1 MKKIILYCAALM
13 ISVSCGI
20 YKKYERPENV
30 VADSTLFGEVVTDTT
45 SLASLGW
52 RELFTDPQL
61 QSLIQTA
68 LDNNTDLKKAQLSV
82 EQAYEGLRM
91 ARLAYIPTI
100 GFAPQ
105 GSVGNF
111 NSSFLD
117 GGINT
122 GAAWNWT
129 VPFTAS
135 WEVDIFGKLTNR
147 KRQAKVNYDMAGDYA
162 LAVRT
167 GLIAGIATQYYT
179 LLMLDEQLAYTRET
193 VEKYASSVEVLK
205 AMMAAGM
212 ANQVAVSQMEG
223 ALCTAAASAESIAQ
237 SITEIENGLCALL
250 GETPQHIARGKFE
263 DSEFPSELKTGV
275 PASLLERR
283 PDIRSAENAL
293 ASAYYGVNVAKA
305 ALLPSISLSGQAG
318 WTNNLSGS
326 IMNPTG
332 LVLGA
337 AASLFQPV
345 FHGGALRGQLRISKS
360 QMEQARLS
368 LVQTIL
374 NAGAE
379 VNTALSLYQ
388 KAIVKEQWRNRQ
400 IESLSSALENTEML
414 MRYTSTTYLEV
425 LTAQQSLL
433 GAETG
438 RSADRLEKATAVI
451 NLYRALGG
459 GCSRTDSTN

>member
-1 MKKIILYCAALM
+1 MKKIILYVAALM
-13 ISVSCGI
+13 MTVSCGI
-20 YKKYERPENV
+20 YRKYERPENV
-30 VADSTLFGEVVTDTT
+30 VADSALFGTVVTDTT
-45 SLASLGW
+45 SLAALGW
-52 RELFTDPQL
+52 SELFTDPLL
-61 QSLIQTA
+61 QDLIRTA
-68 LDNNTDLKKAQLSV
+68 LDNNTDMKKARLSV

-91 ARLAYIPTI
+91 ARLAYIPSV
-100 GFAPQ
+100 GLAPQ
-105 GSVGNF
+105 GSVGGF

-117 GGINT
+117 GGVNT

-129 VPFTAS
+129 VPFTAG

-167 GLIAGIATQYYT
+167 GLIAGVATQYYT
-179 LLMLDEQLAYTRET
+179 LLMLDEQLAFTRET

-205 AMMAAGM
+205 AMMSAGM

-223 ALCTAAASAESIAQ
+223 AWCAASASAESIAQ
-237 SITEIENGLCALL
+237 SITELENSLCALL
-250 GETPQHIARGKFE
+250 GETPHSIVRGKFV
-263 DSEFPSELKTGV
+263 DSSFPAELKTGV
-275 PASLLERR
+275 PARLLERR

-305 ALLPSISLSGQAG
+305 SLLPSISLSGQAG
-318 WTNNLSGS
+318 WTNNLSGT

-337 AASLFQPV
+337 AASLFQPL
-345 FHGGALRGQLRISKS
+345 FQGGALRGQLRISKS
-360 QMEQARLS
+360 QMEQARLT

-374 NAGAE
+374 DAGAE

-388 KAIVKEQWRNRQ
+388 TALAKEQWRDRQ

-425 LTAQQSLL
+425 LTAQHSLL

-438 RSADRLEKATAVI
+438 RAADRLEKATAVI

-459 GCSRTDSTN
+459 GTE

>member
-1 MKKIILYCAALM
+1 MKKIIIYVAALTM
-13 ISVSCGI
+13 TVSCGI
-20 YKKYERPENV
+20 YKKYERPETV
-30 VADSTLFGEVVTDTT
+30 AADSALFGAVVSDTT
-45 SLASLGW
+45 SLADLGW
-52 RELFTDPQL
+52 DELFTDPQL
-61 QSLIQTA
+61 QSLIRTA
-68 LDNNTDLKKAQLSV
+68 LDNNTDLKTARLSV
-82 EQAYEGLRM
+82 GQAYEALRI
-91 ARLAYIPTI
+91 ARLAYIPTV

-111 NSSFLD
+111 NSSFRE
-117 GGINT
+117 GGVNT

-147 KRQAKVNYDMAGDYA
+147 KRQAKVNYDQAEDYA

-167 GLIAGIATQYYT
+167 GLIAGVATQYYS
-179 LLMLDEQLAYTRET
+179 LLMLDEQLAFTLKT

-223 ALCTAAASAESIAQ
+223 AWCAASASAESLAQ
-237 SITEIENGLCALL
+237 SITEIENSLCALL
-250 GETPQHIARGKFE
+250 CETPHSIARGTFA
-263 DSEFPSELKTGV
+263 DSPFPAELKTGV
-275 PASLLERR
+275 PAQLLERR
-283 PDIRSAENAL
+283 PDIRAAENAL

-305 ALLPSISLSGQAG
+305 SLLPSISLSGQAG
-318 WTNNLSGS
+318 WTNNLSGT
-326 IMNPTG
+326 IMNPAG
-332 LVLGA
+332 LILGA

-345 FHGGALRGQLRISKS
+345 FNGGALRGQLRISKS
-360 QMEQARLS
+360 QMEQARLN

-374 NAGAE
+374 DAGAE

-388 KAIVKEQWRNRQ
+388 TALSKEQWRDRQ

-433 GAETG
+433 SAETG
-438 RSADRLEKATAVI
+438 RAADRLEKATAVI

-459 GCSRTDSTN
+459 GAE

>member
-1 MKKIILYCAALM
+1 MKKIIIYVAALTM
-13 ISVSCGI
+13 TVSCGI
-20 YKKYERPENV
+20 YKKYERPETV
-30 VADSTLFGEVVTDTT
+30 AADSALFGAVVSDTT
-45 SLASLGW
+45 SLADLGW
-52 RELFTDPQL
+52 DELFTDPQL
-61 QSLIQTA
+61 QSLIRTA
-68 LDNNTDLKKAQLSV
+68 LDNNTDLKTARLSIG
-82 EQAYEGLRM
+82 QAYEALRI
-91 ARLAYIPTI
+91 ARLAYIPTV

-111 NSSFLD
+111 NSSFRE
-117 GGINT
+117 GGVNT

-147 KRQAKVNYDMAGDYA
+147 KRQAKVNYDQAEDYA

-167 GLIAGIATQYYT
+167 GLIAGVATQYYS
-179 LLMLDEQLAYTRET
+179 LLMLDEQLAFTLKT

-223 ALCTAAASAESIAQ
+223 AWCAASASAESLAQ
-237 SITEIENGLCALL
+237 STTEIENSLCALL
-250 GETPQHIARGKFE
+250 CETPHTIARGTFA
-263 DSEFPSELKTGV
+263 DSSFPAELKTGV
-275 PASLLERR
+275 PAQLLERR
-283 PDIRSAENAL
+283 PDIRAAENAL

-305 ALLPSISLSGQAG
+305 SLLPSISLSGQAG
-318 WTNNLSGS
+318 WTNNLSGT
-326 IMNPTG
+326 IMNPAG
-332 LVLGA
+332 LILGA

-345 FHGGALRGQLRISKS
+345 FNGGALRGQLRISKS
-360 QMEQARLS
+360 QMEQARLN

-374 NAGAE
+374 DAGAE

-388 KAIVKEQWRNRQ
+388 TALSKEQWRDRQ

-433 GAETG
+433 SAETG
-438 RSADRLEKATAVI
+438 RAADRLEKATAVI

-459 GCSRTDSTN
+459 GAE

>member
-1 MKKIILYCAALM
+1 MKKAILYVAALM
-13 ISVSCGI
+13 MTVSCGI
-20 YKKYERPENV
+20 YKKYERPATV
-30 VADSTLFGEVVTDTT
+30 TADSALFGAAVTDTA
-45 SLASLGW
+45 SLADLGW
-52 RELFTDPQL
+52 RELFTDPLL
-61 QSLIQTA
+61 QELIQTV
-68 LDNNTDLKKAQLSV
+68 LDNNTDMKKARLSV
-82 EQAYEGLRM
+82 EQAFEGLRM
-91 ARLAYIPTI
+91 ARLAYIPTV
-100 GFAPQ
+100 GLAPQ

-117 GGINT
+117 GGVNT

-135 WEVDIFGKLTNR
+135 WELDVFGKLTNR

-167 GLIAGIATQYYT
+167 GLIAGVATQYYT
-179 LLMLDEQLAYTRET
+179 LLMLDEQLSFTRET

-205 AMMAAGM
+205 AMMSAGM

-223 ALCTAAASAESIAQ
+223 AWCAASASAESLAQ
-237 SITEIENGLCALL
+237 SITGLENSLCALL
-250 GETPQHIARGKFE
+250 GQTPHSIARGKFT
-263 DSEFPSELKTGV
+263 DSAFPSELKTGV
-275 PASLLERR
+275 PAQLLERR
-283 PDIRSAENAL
+283 PDIRAAENAL

-305 ALLPSISLSGQAG
+305 SLLPSISLSGQAG
-318 WTNNLSGS
+318 WTNNLSGT

-337 AASLFQPV
+337 AASLFQPL
-345 FHGGALRGQLRISKS
+345 FQGGALRGQLRISRS
-360 QMEQARLS
+360 QMEQARLT

-374 NAGAE
+374 DAGAE

-388 KAIVKEQWRNRQ
+388 TALVKEQWRDRQ

-438 RSADRLEKATAVI
+438 RAADRLEKATAVI

-459 GCSRTDSTN
+459 GAE

>member
-1 MKKIILYCAALM
+1 MAALM
-13 ISVSCGI
+13 MTVSCGI
-20 YKKYERPENV
+20 YKKYERPESV
-30 VADSTLFGEVVTDTT
+30 AADSALFGEVVSDTT
-45 SLASLGW
+45 SLADLGW
-52 RELFTDPQL
+52 QELFTDPQL
-61 QSLIQTA
+61 QSLILTA
-68 LDNNTDLKKAQLSV
+68 LENNTDLKTARLSV
-82 EQAYEGLRM
+82 EQAYEALRM
-91 ARLAYIPTI
+91 ARLAYIPTV

-111 NSSFLD
+111 NSSFLE
-117 GGINT
+117 GGVNT
-122 GAAWNWT
+122 GASWNWT

-135 WEVDIFGKLTNR
+135 WEIDIFGKLTNR
-147 KRQAKVNYDMAGDYA
+147 KRQAKVNYDMAEDYA

-167 GLIAGIATQYYT
+167 GLIAGVASQYYT
-179 LLMLDEQLAYTRET
+179 LLMLDEQLAFTRST

-223 ALCTAAASAESIAQ
+223 AWCAASASAESLAQ
-237 SITEIENGLCALL
+237 SITEIENSLCALL
-250 GETPQHIARGKFE
+250 CETPHGIARGTFA
-263 DSEFPSELKTGV
+263 DSSFPYELKTGV
-275 PASLLERR
+275 PAQLLERR
-283 PDIRSAENAL
+283 PDIRAAENTL

-305 ALLPSISLSGQAG
+305 SLLPSVSLSGQAG
-318 WTNNLSGS
+318 WTNNLSGT
-326 IMNPTG
+326 IMNPAG
-332 LVLGA
+332 LILGA
-337 AASLFQPV
+337 AASLFQPI
-345 FHGGALRGQLRISKS
+345 FNGGALRGQLRISKS

-374 NAGAE
+374 DAGAE

-388 KAIVKEQWRNRQ
+388 TALSKEQWRDRQ

-433 GAETG
+433 SAETG
-438 RSADRLEKATAVI
+438 RAADRLEKATAVI

-459 GCSRTDSTN
+459 AAE